1 MRPAGPCRWSPSGS
15 RPVLSSSSNRGAL
28 QTILPASF
36 SGRTKPP
43 STSNLTFSNQEW
55 FLPRGAT
62 HRGSLTLAAASKPQ
76 LSRCLRGP
84 GCPGWG
90 LQGPG
95 RGLTSLI
102 TCPIPTH
109 TYTLHPTLHYGI
121 LCGPLVL
128 SGSVSHSVS
137 LPLTITPCHPQGSGP
152 WWGLK
157 HILCLTRGPPWSCNL
172 VSRLPGVRGAA
183 DA

>member
-1 MRPAGPCRWSPSGS
+1 MRPTSPCRWSPSGS
-15 RPVLSSSSNRGAL
+15 RPVLSSSSSRGAL

-36 SGRTKPP
+36 SDRTKPS
-43 STSNLTFSNQEW
+43 STLNLTFSIQEW

-76 LSRCLRGP
+76 RSPRLRGP

-95 RGLTSLI
+95 RGLTSRI
-102 TCPIPTH
+102 TCPTPDTYIH
-109 TYTLHPTLHYGI
+109 TASYFALWH
-121 LCGPLVL
+121 LVWTAF
-128 SGSVSHSVS
+128 SCRSVSHSLS
-137 LPLTITPCHPQGSGP
+137 LTIIPCHPQGSGP
-152 WWGLK
+152 WWGTR
-157 HILCLTRGPPWSCNL
+157 HILCLTRGASWSCNL
-172 VSRLPGVRGAA
+172 VSSLLGVRGAA

>member
-102 TCPIPTH
+102 TCPIPPHTH
-109 TYTLHPTLHYGI
+109 THCILLCTMASCVDRLFFPGLSPTLS
-121 LCGPLVL
+121 L
-128 SGSVSHSVS
+128 SLSPS
-137 LPLTITPCHPQGSGP
+137 LPATPRV
-152 WWGLK
+152 LA
-157 HILCLTRGPPWSCNL
+157 
-172 VSRLPGVRGAA
+172 PGGDSSISSA
-183 DA
+183 